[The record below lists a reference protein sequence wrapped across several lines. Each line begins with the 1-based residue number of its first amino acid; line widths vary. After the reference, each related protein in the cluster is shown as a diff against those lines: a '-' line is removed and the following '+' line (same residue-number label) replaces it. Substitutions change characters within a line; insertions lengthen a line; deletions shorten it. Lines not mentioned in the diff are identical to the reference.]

1 MTTRGISRDEYRSRL
16 ERTRESMAA
25 AGLDVLVAYANRT
38 HPGHVRYLS
47 GYEPRLGI
55 HDSAVCLVTPRRC
68 ALLTN
73 ASFDRPE
80 TLTWLEEV
88 VVTSDYA
95 AAVTGL
101 LPERVRSLG
110 IAGFRALPAPVYLGL
125 RERLPGATLGD
136 ASDLL
141 LALRQVKS
149 PAEVALL
156 RESTRITDA
165 GGRAFLEWARPG
177 VTEREVLVQV
187 EAALKRAGSDEVSFS
202 TQVSSGPRTAQV
214 VAFATD
220 TVLAKGGP
228 VQLDCGA
235 TYHGYRGDLSRLVF
249 LGRASGKMAELM
261 AVTAELYDRCLEL
274 LRPGVSCAEVARL
287 AVRLAEKHGLG
298 ECLYRSPNHAPGF
311 VGHGIGCS
319 YTEPP
324 EIHPDCETVLRENM
338 VVVLEPILSDPAVGG
353 VKIEDPVLIT
363 AAGPERLSALPVRV
377 GAWPSV

>member
-1 MTTRGISRDEYRSRL
+1 MLQARRRACTRLSFVHCPLSAILEPRTTDQDFGEGVAAMMVCGICQEEYRGRV
-16 ERTRESMAA
+16 ERTREAMAA

-55 HDSAVCLVTPRRC
+55 HDSAVCVVTLQRC
-68 ALLTN
+68 VLLTN

-95 AAVTGL
+95 AGIAGL
-101 LPERVRSLG
+101 LPGRVQALG

-125 RERLPGATLGD
+125 RECLPEASLGD

-141 LALRQVKS
+141 LALRQIKS
-149 PAEVALL
+149 PAEIALL
-156 RESTRITDA
+156 RECARITDA

-202 TQVSSGPRTAQV
+202 TQVCSGRRTAQV

-220 TVLAKGGP
+220 TVLTESVP

-235 TYHGYRGDLSRLVF
+235 TYHGYRGDLSRMIF
-249 LGRASGKMAELM
+249 LGPAS
-261 AVTAELYDRCLEL
+261 
-274 LRPGVSCAEVARL
+274 
-287 AVRLAEKHGLG
+287 
-298 ECLYRSPNHAPGF
+298 
-311 VGHGIGCS
+311 
-319 YTEPP
+319 
-324 EIHPDCETVLRENM
+324 
-338 VVVLEPILSDPAVGG
+338 
-353 VKIEDPVLIT
+353 
-363 AAGPERLSALPVRV
+363 
-377 GAWPSV
+377 

>member
-1 MTTRGISRDEYRSRL
+1 MTVAGISREEYRGRL
-16 ERTRESMAA
+16 ERAREAMADA
-25 AGLDVLVAYANRT
+25 EVDALIAYANRT
-38 HPGHVRYLS
+38 HPGHVRYLT
-47 GYEPRLGI
+47 GYEPRLGL
-55 HDSAVCLVTPRRC
+55 HDSALCVVTPTRC

-88 VVTSDYA
+88 IVTGDYA
-95 AAVTGL
+95 AGAAAL
-101 LPERVRSLG
+101 LPRDVRSVG
-110 IAGFRALPAPVYLGL
+110 VAGFRALPAPVYIGL
-125 RERLPGATLGD
+125 RERLPGADVRD

-141 LALRQVKS
+141 LGLRQVKS

-156 RESTRITDA
+156 RECARITDA
-165 GGRAFLEWARPG
+165 GGRAFLEGARPG
-177 VTEREVLVQV
+177 VSEREVLVRV

-220 TVLAKGGP
+220 TLLAEGGP

-235 TYHGYRGDLSRLVF
+235 TYHGYRGDLSRVVCLDRPA
-249 LGRASGKMAELM
+249 GRLRDLM
-261 AVTAELYDRCLEL
+261 AVAAETYDRCLEW

-287 AVRLAEKHGLG
+287 AVRIAEGHGLG
-298 ECLYRSPNHAPGF
+298 ACLYRSPNHEPGF

-324 EIHPDCETVLRENM
+324 EVHPGTDAVLRENM
-338 VVVLEPILSDPAVGG
+338 VIVLEPILSDPAVGG

-363 AAGPERLSALPVRV
+363 ARGPERFSELPVRA
-377 GAWPSV
+377 GLWP